1 MAKLG
6 IAALVALL
14 GGALWMMV
22 SSLRHFSGGESMPT
36 SGVVAMWLGI
46 IFSLV
51 VGVGLMALVFYSNRR
66 GHDEPP
72 QFKRDEH

>member
-22 SSLRHFSGGESMPT
+22 ASLRRFSGESMPT
-36 SGVVAMWLGI
+36 SGVVAMWVGI
-46 IFSLV
+46 ILSLV
-51 VGVGLMALVFYSNRR
+51 VGVGVAVSARLVPR
-66 GHDEPP
+66 HDET
-72 QFKRDEH
+72 

>member
-1 MAKLG
+1 
-6 IAALVALL
+6 
-14 GGALWMMV
+14 
-22 SSLRHFSGGESMPT
+22 
-36 SGVVAMWLGI
+36 MWVGI